1 MAKSDTLKSSQGTPT
16 GIVDELMAPKPYEFL
31 NQRHTL
37 YSKNYD
43 RWNRRWKLIFGDVE
57 SSSGKRAFLPQ
68 GEYEDDDFYD
78 DRVTLSEVV
87 PEMPPVIRR
96 IANKIFGEEIVR
108 SWNDDDLSA
117 LEKNMDGR
125 NTRAKTFMR
134 NQARKVAVLG
144 VMHVLCDK
152 PAWPKGKKPK
162 TLDDERSMGLRL
174 PFFVAYSP
182 LEVVNW
188 STDRNNN
195 LEWALTRVIRYDMD
209 DDMEAVTYV
218 EFTKWERNAWTRWT
232 FRAGG
237 KYGARLQAVTGE
249 ENPGFDKPQ
258 PHNVGRVPLTPI
270 YFDYVEPMIGQGLSD
285 EAFRADLLKIRA
297 ESNLTWDAYVHAHPQ
312 LAFWTKRDPKADIGL
327 GTSAVLKLDVNEDE
341 DARYLTPE
349 DNAFAVNEWLI
360 ENLIETT
367 IRHQGVDPLGVI
379 SKKGVRQESGI
390 KAAWSF
396 KTSEEQ
402 ILQNFAEALQSAE
415 EHMFENAARLLDGNA
430 QPFAARVFE
439 EKFKGSVRYPKKFD
453 LTSPK
458 ERMEQFIQARKH
470 IKSKTLLTELAL
482 AIAFAYTQDLPSKA
496 VDEIE
501 KEIRAIDFTKE
512 GQFEPGPPAPGFG
525 DESDEGGEE

>member
-1 MAKSDTLKSSQGTPT
+1 MAKSDTLKPSQGAPT

-57 SSSGKRAFLPQ
+57 TNSGKRAFLPQ
-68 GEYEDDDFYD
+68 GENEDDDLYD
-78 DRVTLSEVV
+78 DRIELSEVI

-108 SWNDDDLSA
+108 EWNDDDLTA
-117 LEKNMDGR
+117 LERNMDGR
-125 NTRAKTFMR
+125 NTRAKTFMH

-152 PAWPKGKKPK
+152 PAWPKGKQPK

-174 PFFVAYSP
+174 PFFVAYTP

-195 LEWALTRVIRYDMD
+195 LVWALTRIIRYDMD
-209 DDMEAVTYV
+209 DNMQPVTYV
-218 EFTKWERNAWTRWT
+218 EFTKWGHNAWTRWT

-237 KYGARLQAVTGE
+237 KYGARLQAVGGE
-249 ENPGFDKPQ
+249 ENPSFGKAQ
-258 PHNVGRVPLTPI
+258 PHNVGRVPLTQI

-312 LAFWTKRDPKADIGL
+312 LAFWTKRDPKGDIGL
-327 GTSAVLKLDVNEDE
+327 GTNAALKLNVDEDE
-341 DARYLTPE
+341 DARYLTSG
-349 DNAFAVNEWLI
+349 DNAFEVNEWQI
-360 ENLIETT
+360 ENLIETV

-379 SKKGVRQESGI
+379 TKKGVRQESGI

-402 ILQNFAEALQSAE
+402 ILQNYAEALQSAE
-415 EHMFENAARLLDGNA
+415 EHMWENAARLLDGGP
-430 QPFAARVFE
+430 QPFAAQAFE
-439 EKFKGSVRYPKKFD
+439 EKSKGSIRYPKKFD

-458 ERMEQFIQARKH
+458 ERMEQFVQAKKH
-470 IKSKTLLTELAL
+470 LKSKTLLEELGA
-482 AIAFAYTQDLPSKA
+482 AIAIAYTQDLPTKQA
-496 VDEIE
+496 KKIDQEV
-501 KEIRAIDFTKE
+501 RAINHTAE
-512 GQFEPGPPAPGFG
+512 GQFEPGPPPLGF
-525 DESDEGGEE
+525 EGEGEGEE